1 MISKFPD
8 LVTAEKLWHAVILN
22 RLSKPYPFKDRDAY
36 AFHTRNVARF
46 AKIIAERIPFL
57 DSEKAYIL
65 GLLHDYGKRI
75 NEREENRFHGRE
87 GYEEM
92 LKLGYDDVARICLT
106 HTFHIQNFS
115 DEEYNY
121 PKEWLDWAKTKLRNY
136 EYNDYDRLIQFCDML
151 TEDFNFVTIEQ
162 RAEGIARRYHLSA
175 TQKQNLIRDAL
186 PLKKHFDTLCGTNVY
201 NLLGIKDRD
210 Y

>member
-1 MISKFPD
+1 M
-8 LVTAEKLWHAVILN
+8 
-22 RLSKPYPFKDRDAY
+22 SKPYHFKDRDAY

-46 AKIIAERIPFL
+46 AKIIAECIPFL

-136 EYNDYDRLIQFCDML
+136 EYDDYDRLIQFCDML
-151 TEDFNFVTIEQ
+151 TEGFNFVTIEQ

-175 TQKQNLIRDAL
+175 AQKQNLIRDAL
-186 PLKKHFDTLCGTNVY
+186 PLKRHFDILCKTDVY
-201 NLLGIKDRD
+201 SILGIKERD

>member
-1 MISKFPD
+1 M
-8 LVTAEKLWHAVILN
+8 
-22 RLSKPYPFKDRDAY
+22 SKPYPFKDRDAY

-75 NEREENRFHGRE
+75 NEREENRFHGCE

>member
-46 AKIIAERIPFL
+46 AKIIAERIQCLNP
-57 DSEKAYIL
+57 EKAYIL

-75 NEREENRFHGRE
+75 NEREENRFHGR
-87 GYEEM
+87 
-92 LKLGYDDVARICLT
+92 
-106 HTFHIQNFS
+106 HTFHVKNFS
-115 DEEYNY
+115 SDEYNY
-121 PKEWLDWAKTKLRNY
+121 PESWLIWAKEKLLNI
-136 EYNDYDRLIQFCDML
+136 EYDDYDRLIQFCDML

-162 RAEGIARRYHLSA
+162 RAEGITRRYHLSTA
-175 TQKQNLIRDAL
+175 QKQNLIRDAL
-186 PLKKHFDTLCGTNVY
+186 PLKRHFDDLCGTNVY
-201 NLLGIKDRD
+201 DLLEIKE
-210 Y
+210 

>member
-46 AKIIAERIPFL
+46 AKIITERISCLNP
-57 DSEKAYIL
+57 EKAYIL

-121 PKEWLDWAKTKLRNY
+121 PKEWLDWAKTKLLNI
-136 EYNDYDRLIQFCDML
+136 EYDDYDRLIQFCDML

-162 RAEGIARRYHLSA
+162 RAEGITRRYHLSTA
-175 TQKQNLIRDAL
+175 QKQNLIRDAL
-186 PLKKHFDTLCGTNVY
+186 PLKRHFDDLCGTNVY
-201 NLLGIKDRD
+201 DLLEIKE
-210 Y
+210 